1 MSVREFLE
9 SFWKSMRNS
18 HRASPMCTSCLDADT
33 ADQLTLLASQSAG
46 YERVTAFRVDRAARR
61 PQIAVQPPPPRS
73 AREAER
79 RAAWSDH
86 TQPGQRSSNLL
97 LL

>member
-1 MSVREFLE
+1 
-9 SFWKSMRNS
+9 
-18 HRASPMCTSCLDADT
+18 MCTSCLDAET
-33 ADQLTLLASQSAG
+33 ADQFTLLALQSAG

-61 PQIAVQPPPPRS
+61 PRIAVQPRRS